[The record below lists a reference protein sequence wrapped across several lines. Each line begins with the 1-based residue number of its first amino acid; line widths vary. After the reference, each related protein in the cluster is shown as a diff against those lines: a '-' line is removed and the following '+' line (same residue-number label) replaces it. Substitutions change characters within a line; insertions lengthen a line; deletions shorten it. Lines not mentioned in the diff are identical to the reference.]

1 MPGMKPTDRTL
12 RTWTLANTG
21 HDTAE
26 ISEITGLSKHTVA
39 NMVLRGRKKGVVQ
52 EREKKPLT
60 AKHIMRRNKVTLG
73 NITWIFEELTPE
85 QQEWVLDQV
94 IRYDCRTAAEF
105 IVELIRDAYAEAG
118 NDK

>member
-1 MPGMKPTDRTL
+1 
-12 RTWTLANTG
+12 LANTG